1 MGQFRKYA
9 QPPPQRR
16 DMIAE
21 GLSPGATQEELD
33 MYEPMDGM
41 GGDPFMGGGLPMPY
55 DYGAPKQQWNAEMM
69 DRLVDTSIDEHNKDG
84 SLVRVRPKLWLFDT
98 KAFRHLQL
106 TNLRS
111 RDQTEI
117 ERDIADIQM
126 LSHQDGNDQLCDE
139 IQQRVYSKIA
149 MFKSRSDLPVQL
161 RERDAWVTNVSELK
175 THEIKRPQGGS
186 GGGFFSDLLGGGKK
200 RRDY

>member
-1 MGQFRKYA
+1 MGLFSKNSNDFQAPLSNLIPGRSPA
-9 QPPPQRR
+9 Q
-16 DMIAE
+16 
-21 GLSPGATQEELD
+21 QEHESTSSL
-33 MYEPMDGM
+33 ER
-41 GGDPFMGGGLPMPY
+41 GDPFMGGGLPMPY

-69 DRLVDTSIDEHNKDG
+69 DRLVDTTIDEYNKDG
-84 SLVRVRPKLWLFDT
+84 NLVRKRPKLWLFDT
-98 KAFRHLQL
+98 KVFRHFQL

-175 THEIKRPQGGS
+175 THDIPKPAGNS
-186 GGGFFSDLLGGGKK
+186 GGFFSDLFG
-200 RRDY
+200 RRERY